1 MAIDATIPLSGNKP
15 VALNIPEAYAS
26 GLKLNALA
34 LQPDLI
40 RQQIAASKAS
50 QASTEAGTPGIRA
63 DSEIK
68 QKAAD
73 FSKWR
78 TANAARFIKDGKP
91 DVNLLVNAAAQDG
104 FFTEAQAVA
113 THDLEN
119 KSKLAAN
126 ATSDQNR
133 AMAEMNMKESLLG
146 HAANMASFLPP
157 DKQAAFLKQA
167 ADFAET
173 KMPGLGAQLAQTFG
187 TMDPQSG
194 QFVPDPDKINA
205 AKMSTITPETQVSQ
219 GLQTRQTA
227 VSEKSQGLA
236 EKVSTPGYKAEVEDV
251 VPAGTK
257 ADAYKTAAGED
268 RYVSSLGAGISAIDN
283 KEIKELLTKPGALLS
298 NFWNSKIG
306 QSTAGL
312 QLRQAVDSYNA
323 RHPTAP
329 IADTDGHAAIRRV
342 LATDSQ
348 IATDSANKNRSLAS
362 GGTFSGAGAANL
374 PPVPGQGP
382 KETPRAG
389 PQGGTVRMKTPD
401 GQLKMVKPEQMKRAL
416 ELGLTPIGAK

>member
-50 QASTEAGTPGIRA
+50 QASTEAGTPGIAA
-63 DSEIK
+63 DSAIK

-119 KSKLAAN
+119 KSKIAAN
-126 ATSDQNR
+126 ATSDQTR
-133 AMAEMNMKESLLG
+133 AIAEMNMKESLLG

-167 ADFAET
+167 GDYAET
-173 KMPGLGAQLAQTFG
+173 KMPGLGAQVAQTFG

-194 QFVPDPDKINA
+194 QVVPDPVKINA
-205 AKMSTITPETQVSQ
+205 MKMSTISPETQTAQ
-219 GLQTRQTA
+219 GLQARQTT

-236 EKVSTPGYKAEVEDV
+236 ETTASIPYKKDVENI

-257 ADAYKTAAGED
+257 SDAYKTAASED
-268 RYVSSLGAGISAIDN
+268 RYVSSLGAGIAAIDN

-329 IADTDGHAAIRRV
+329 IADTDGHSAIRRV

-348 IATDSANKNRSLAS
+348 IATDSANKNRALAS
-362 GGTFSGAGAANL
+362 GGTFSEAGAANP

-382 KETPRAG
+382 KETPKAG
-389 PQGGTVRMKTPD
+389 PQGGRVRMIASD
-401 GQLKMVKPEQMKRAL
+401 GKLYDIPTDRVDAAISKGFKRV
-416 ELGLTPIGAK
+416 GSK